1 MRCILKNG
9 VFLMWRDNGFVL
21 ERHDILIENHT
32 LCGLDENSYADR
44 VYDLAGRTVVP
55 AFFNI
60 HCHLGEMFY
69 REICR
74 QNWSVEQYLK
84 YTEMENNN
92 ISSDEQEQRWNISAQ

>member
-55 AFFNI
+55 AFSIFI
-60 HCHLGEMFY
+60 VTWEKC
-69 REICR
+69 
-74 QNWSVEQYLK
+74 S
-84 YTEMENNN
+84 TERYADK
-92 ISSDEQEQRWNISAQ
+92 IGA